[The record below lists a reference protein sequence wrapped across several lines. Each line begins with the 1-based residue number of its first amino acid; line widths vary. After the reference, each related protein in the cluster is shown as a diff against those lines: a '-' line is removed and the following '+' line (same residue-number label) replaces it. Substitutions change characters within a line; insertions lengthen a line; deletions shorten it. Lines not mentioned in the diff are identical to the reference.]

1 MYIYLLIV
9 IVQIII
15 LFVYFK
21 IANRLNII
29 DKPNE
34 RSSHSYITIRGG
46 GIIFPVAALL
56 WFFIYGFNYSLI
68 IIALLTLAAVS
79 FIDDIIT
86 LTSKFRMLI
95 HLAAVTALFLQLG
108 VFDFQWYVIVLVYLI
123 CVGWINAFNFMDGIN
138 GITAIYSIIA
148 LGSFTWLNQ
157 SIQFLPQHL
166 INYLIFSVLIFSYF
180 NLRKKAKTFAGD
192 VGSVSMAFI
201 LAWFMISLIINTGRI
216 EYILFFAV
224 YGIDT
229 VFTIFYRMKR
239 RENIFE
245 AHRSHLYQYLS
256 NELKWSH
263 VLVSAIYGIVQIVI
277 NIITI
282 ALIFSGNMNWLVFI
296 LFLLLLAAGYLILRH
311 QISGRIR
318 LLSY

>member
-1 MYIYLLIV
+1 M
-9 IVQIII
+9 
-15 LFVYFK
+15 
-21 IANRLNII
+21 
-29 DKPNE
+29 
-34 RSSHSYITIRGG
+34 
-46 GIIFPVAALL
+46 
-56 WFFIYGFNYSLI
+56 
-68 IIALLTLAAVS
+68 
-79 FIDDIIT
+79 
-86 LTSKFRMLI
+86 
-95 HLAAVTALFLQLG
+95 FL
-108 VFDFQWYVIVLVYLI
+108 
-123 CVGWINAFNFMDGIN
+123 
-138 GITAIYSIIA
+138 
-148 LGSFTWLNQ
+148 TWLNQ